1 MKWPPPA
8 IMTYSQCPD
17 AAKAGG
23 ALHRPSVVLEYKR
36 GSVPGAAAV
45 FILAGPSFPSVVPS
59 QPRRSLNTRSIIV
72 SGSYG
77 RGDLDPGWIICP
89 RAGVRQGAAG
99 RPDTSLECLRQS
111 VPKKFRLNLEKTEI
125 HPTHYFDALTGFA
138 FLSPPPH
145 FHFVIFFVTLIC
157 VFNFPVFAKPKAHLG
172 GGRGGGGGVIC
183 LSSRQAAEF
192 PAL

>member
-1 MKWPPPA
+1 MAPFPELP
-8 IMTYSQCPD
+8 
-17 AAKAGG
+17 
-23 ALHRPSVVLEYKR
+23 RF
-36 GSVPGAAAV
+36 

-77 RGDLDPGWIICP
+77 RGDLERDLDPGWIICP

-111 VPKKFRLNLEKTEI
+111 VQKKFRLNLEKTEI

-138 FLSPPPH
+138 FLSPPH

-172 GGRGGGGGVIC
+172 GGGGVIC

-192 PAL
+192 PVL